1 VFLARTPR
9 PIPIQ
14 PPPPPPLRLAS
25 GLPSDL
31 IRGTDGVHRR
41 DAPRAAGQPPAQA
54 AAARV
59 GRRPRRDVPGYA
71 AAARVGRRSR
81 RDVSGITPFTVSVFS
96 CGSIAGDVDFPC
108 AARLLVLLF

>member
-1 VFLARTPR
+1 
-9 PIPIQ
+9 
-14 PPPPPPLRLAS
+14 
-25 GLPSDL
+25 
-31 IRGTDGVHRR
+31 
-41 DAPRAAGQPPAQA
+41 
-54 AAARV
+54 V